1 MAKTYAIKL
10 GAVLKF
16 DPKKEKDIIN
26 FVENLSS
33 KHKLGAFLTNAV
45 RFVYSNPREFQMAYG
60 YIEDDGL
67 TRERQMFF
75 NGINSRVSE
84 LENKLNLIYEKV
96 FYTYVLSAM
105 ENSIANKDKANNL
118 LICSLILKE
127 QLNGLLNILDVDN
140 SKLEEIEEGIIEK
153 LHNKLD
159 SIAIEALDRYY
170 KITNEVKQEERIE
183 KAIEMIQDDEAES
196 SSGAVNN
203 QKEDFKKLKKY
214 VLTRRKKEGIEENN
228 NSLLEGLNIENKNEE
243 EVTNGTINKDEE
255 NTNVISESN
264 LQSDNIV
271 DNKDEEEDSEIAI
284 EFGDNTVKIEDDKFD
299 QLADWDALESFI
311 GG

>member
-170 KITNEVKQEERIE
+170 KITNEVKQEERID